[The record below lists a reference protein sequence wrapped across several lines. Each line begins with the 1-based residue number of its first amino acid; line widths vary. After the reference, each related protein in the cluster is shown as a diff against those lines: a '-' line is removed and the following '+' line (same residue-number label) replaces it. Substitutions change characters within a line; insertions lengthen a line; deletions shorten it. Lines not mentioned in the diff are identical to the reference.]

1 MSERWRMIGGRLEDN
16 IGRYKVGRD
25 WIGGGLRG
33 GEEWRIEGMEDWG
46 RGFVRYVFIRCAEHL
61 FDNGSQ

>member
-1 MSERWRMIGGRLEDN
+1 MNDRGRLEDN

-25 WIGGGLRG
+25 WIEGIEG
-33 GEEWRIEGMEDWG
+33 GEEWRIGGGDL
-46 RGFVRYVFIRCAEHL
+46 VRYVFIRCAEHL

>member
-1 MSERWRMIGGRLEDN
+1 MVCGNSIVRNKGSGVGIGI
-16 IGRYKVGRD
+16 IG
-25 WIGGGLRG
+25 IGLRRIEGLGRIEG
-33 GEEWRIEGMEDWG
+33 GEEWRIEG

>member
-1 MSERWRMIGGRLEDN
+1 MRNKGEGYVVANGERTIEDDRRVVRRTVWSR
-16 IGRYKVGRD
+16 GYKDGVGF
-25 WIGGGLRG
+25 GL
-33 GEEWRIEGMEDWG
+33 G

>member
-1 MSERWRMIGGRLEDN
+1 MIGGRLEDN

-25 WIGGGLRG
+25 WI
-33 GEEWRIEGMEDWG
+33 EGDWG
-46 RGFVRYVFIRCAEHL
+46 KGFVRYVFIRCAEHL

>member
-1 MSERWRMIGGRLEDN
+1 MEDN

-25 WIGGGLRG
+25 WIEGIGGRG
-33 GEEWRIEGMEDWG
+33 DRRRIEG

>member
-1 MSERWRMIGGRLEDN
+1 MSDGGRLEDN

-25 WIGGGLRG
+25 WIEGDWEGEIEGGLKRGGLR
-33 GEEWRIEGMEDWG
+33 EWG

>member
-1 MSERWRMIGGRLEDN
+1 MNDRGRLKDN

-25 WIGGGLRG
+25 WIEGIEGRGLRIGGGLK
-33 GEEWRIEGMEDWG
+33 E

>member
-1 MSERWRMIGGRLEDN
+1 MIGGRLEDN
-16 IGRYKVGRD
+16 IGRYKVGR
-25 WIGGGLRG
+25 IGLRG
-33 GEEWRIEGMEDWG
+33 GLRDWGLREGGIEEEWE